1 MTNTT
6 AGNKGNGELNQFPT
20 IQTTMARLQD
30 CKKGMY
36 LQFGWRND
44 GKKFKILK
52 VNKLSLNIDYTPTEE
67 VWSIDIDDNKVN
79 VYNSFIYKG
88 SIVILLQNAYN
99 AAIEYVKKRRNK
111 QLELF

>member
-1 MTNTT
+1 MI
-6 AGNKGNGELNQFPT
+6 KELSTLCEQ
-20 IQTTMARLQD
+20 
-30 CKKGMY
+30 
-36 LQFGWRND
+36 
-44 GKKFKILK
+44 
-52 VNKLSLNIDYTPTEE
+52 NKLSLNIDYTPTEE

-111 QLELF
+111 QLELFWIWEYSI